1 MRVIATA
8 GHVDHGKST
17 LVHALTGTDPDRW
30 AEEKARGMTI
40 DLGFAATRLP
50 SGQEVGFVDVP
61 GHSRFV
67 KNMLAGVSAVDACLF
82 VVAATEGWKAQ
93 SEEHLRIL
101 ELLGLTR
108 GVVALTKVGDLDAA
122 ARQAAVGGVGERVAG
137 TFLETAALIPVD
149 APAGIGVEALRT
161 ALDRLV
167 AATSQAADLGRP
179 RLWVDR
185 SFPIRG
191 AGTVVTGTLV
201 GGHLS
206 LDDELL
212 VEPGGRPVRVRGL
225 ESHYRRLETAE
236 PGRRL
241 AVNITGVSHD
251 QVSRGQVLVRPGCW
265 HPARVVD
272 ASLQVLAAVEQP
284 VTARGA
290 FAVYLGAAD
299 VPVRLRVIG
308 GQRSIEAGQVGA
320 VRIWLGE
327 PAPLPLLPGDR
338 YVLRELGRGE
348 TIGGGQI
355 LDLDPVL
362 PLTRARPSI
371 SAARVVQERGW
382 VDAEQLLR
390 LTGERHPPTIG
401 RWVTTP
407 ATLET
412 TRRQIID
419 AVGAAG
425 PGGIDRAGLDD
436 IQRAVLAAG
445 IPGLAVDGARVVD
458 AAEVTGELTSD
469 AARILKQLEAS
480 PWNPPDIER
489 SQGAPLRE
497 LERAGLARQAGEL
510 WFAASAVQAA
520 ADVLHRLLATE
531 PAGFTVSAAREA
543 LGTTRKYALPLLAYF
558 DATGVTRRRGDLRI
572 AGPRMT
578 GTARP
583 PSSVQPP

>member
-17 LVHALTGTDPDRW
+17 LVQALTGTDPDRW

-122 ARQAAVGGVGERVAG
+122 ARQAAVGAVGERVAG

-251 QVSRGQVLVRPGCW
+251 QVSRGQVLVRAGCW

-355 LDLDPVL
+355 LDVDPVL

-419 AVGAAG
+419 ADRRGRSGWDRPGRVG
-425 PGGIDRAGLDD
+425 R
-436 IQRAVLAAG
+436 
-445 IPGLAVDGARVVD
+445 
-458 AAEVTGELTSD
+458 
-469 AARILKQLEAS
+469 
-480 PWNPPDIER
+480 
-489 SQGAPLRE
+489 
-497 LERAGLARQAGEL
+497 
-510 WFAASAVQAA
+510 
-520 ADVLHRLLATE
+520 H
-531 PAGFTVSAAREA
+531 PAGR
-543 LGTTRKYALPLLAYF
+543 
-558 DATGVTRRRGDLRI
+558 TGRRHPGPSRRRRPRRGRRRGHRRAHIRRRPHPQAARSVAMEPPRHRAEPGGSL
-572 AGPRMT
+572 AGTRAGRP
-578 GTARP
+578 GP
-583 PSSVQPP
+583 PSR